1 MKIANIFKKQ
11 SSKNTE
17 SKAEVLD
24 KSQLKKV
31 IGGLDS
37 TDTSSS
43 SESTKKGGQVGAV
56 KWGNL

>member
-17 SKAEVLD
+17 SKAEVLN

-31 IGGLDS
+31 VGGLDS
-37 TDTSSS
+37 TETSSS
-43 SESTKKGGQVGAV
+43 SESTKKGGFGRRASLSRV
-56 KWGNL
+56 